1 MLLSSIACHLLNM
14 PACFEHEKPNLG
26 LYYFAT
32 SQHKTFDPV
41 MPLTCSKIPSVGSF
55 IRENYSI
62 RKVVT
67 SLRYLATSRPSFSL
81 IKQATLHHFRKL
93 RKLRQKNGLRCDK
106 NIGLKANVRLEYP
119 PVASAIRY
127 GSRGSVKGH
136 KGWWRRPS
144 DFRYATIVSCGRH
157 SRHHFGRYTSSPRSI
172 APRPSLRHY
181 VPCPPTVR
189 QTVCGC
195 LYMQHSCTGLRP

>member
-1 MLLSSIACHLLNM
+1 MLLSNIACHLLNM
-14 PACFEHEKPNLG
+14 PACFEHEKSNLG

-32 SQHKTFDPV
+32 SQHKTFDLATS
-41 MPLTCSKIPSVGSF
+41 LTCSKIPSVGSF

-136 KGWWRRPS
+136 KGWWRRLPIFATLQSSVAVGIADTTS
-144 DFRYATIVSCGRH
+144 DVT
-157 SRHHFGRYTSSPRSI
+157 
-172 APRPSLRHY
+172 RPHLEA
-181 VPCPPTVR
+181 
-189 QTVCGC
+189 
-195 LYMQHSCTGLRP
+195 

>member
-1 MLLSSIACHLLNM
+1 MLRANIACHLLNM

-32 SQHKTFDPV
+32 SQHKTCDLV
-41 MPLTCSKIPSVGSF
+41 TSLTCSKIPSAGSF

-67 SLRYLATSRPSFSL
+67 SLRYLASSRPSFSL

-119 PVASAIRY
+119 PVASALRC

-136 KGWWRRPS
+136 KGW
-144 DFRYATIVSCGRH
+144 
-157 SRHHFGRYTSSPRSI
+157 
-172 APRPSLRHY
+172 
-181 VPCPPTVR
+181 
-189 QTVCGC
+189 
-195 LYMQHSCTGLRP
+195 